1 MRRTGVVMEAVEETD
16 DELSQRSERRKA
28 ASRRGGLASSLVRR
42 LRAEKK
48 WEQMSKREVYN
59 VGYSA
64 GHQAALR
71 LPMKARRK

>member
-1 MRRTGVVMEAVEETD
+1 MHRTGVVKETIETD
-16 DELSQRSERRKA
+16 EERAQRTERRKL
-28 ASRRGGLASSLVRR
+28 ASSRGGLASSHVRR

-48 WEQMSKREVYN
+48 WEHMSKREVYN

-71 LPMKARRK
+71 LPIKARHK